1 MTHQL
6 QASPPTPR
14 TIGTTRVL
22 STLFPGVIGLYGV
35 YQGIQQAL
43 LPAQVASMD
52 PTNKVAVVALTA
64 LVSSVAGTVALPL
77 GGALSDRTR
86 GRLGRRTPWL
96 LVSAVLTAVACVLMA
111 RVTTV
116 PLLAV
121 SIGFVWF
128 FANIY
133 QSTIYAVIPDR
144 VPVRLRGTASSV
156 VGLGLPLGI
165 LASVNVVTR
174 TGQFWGYAVLGIF
187 LVLATVV
194 FVVVAPEAPVR
205 APELRTSEPR
215 RSVPARIAGFFTG
228 FRHRDFT
235 LVFLSRLFFFL
246 GFFAVID
253 YVFYIVSDYV
263 GPENT
268 PFSGVNDAVAA
279 VASINT
285 ISQVVAIVAFGWL
298 ADRLDRR
305 KVVVALSAV
314 AMAAAFVSPIIAR
327 DWAGLLVYAILGGA
341 ATGVYFAVDIAIMS
355 LVLPSRAD
363 EGRDL
368 ALLAL
373 ATSVPAA
380 TAPLV
385 AAGVFGL
392 TGSYTWVL
400 VLGAAAAAVG
410 AAFMFGVRS
419 VK

>member
-1 MTHQL
+1 VTHQL

-43 LPAQVASMD
+43 LPAQVASID

-96 LVSAVLTAVACVLMA
+96 LVSAVLTAVACILMA
-111 RVTTV
+111 RATTV

-327 DWAGLLVYAILGGA
+327 DWAGLLVYAVLGGA

-385 AAGVFGL
+385 ASGVFGL

>member
-1 MTHQL
+1 VTHQL

>member
-1 MTHQL
+1 
-6 QASPPTPR
+6 
-14 TIGTTRVL
+14 L

-43 LPAQVASMD
+43 LPAQVASID

-111 RVTTV
+111 RATTV

-228 FRHRDFT
+228 FLTGFRHRDFT

-327 DWAGLLVYAILGGA
+327 DWAGLLVYAVLGGA

>member
-1 MTHQL
+1 MTEQIRTSRV
-6 QASPPTPR
+6 APR
-14 TIGTTRVL
+14 TIGTPRVL

-43 LPAQVASMD
+43 LPAQVASID
-52 PTNKVAVVALTA
+52 PANKVAVVALTA
-64 LVSSVAGTVALPL
+64 LVSSVAGTIALPL

-86 GRLGRRTPWL
+86 GRFGRRTPWL
-96 LVSAVLTAVACVLMA
+96 LVSAVLTALACVLMA
-111 RVTTV
+111 RATTV
-116 PLLAV
+116 PLLAI

-174 TGQFWGYAVLGIF
+174 TGQFWGYAVLGLF

-194 FVVVAPEAPVR
+194 FVLVAPESPVSTSEARVR
-205 APELRTSEPR
+205 APRLSAA
-215 RSVPARIAGFFTG
+215 ARAAAFFAG

-268 PFSGVNDAVAA
+268 PFGDVNGAVAA

-314 AMAAAFVSPIIAR
+314 AMAAAFLAPIVAR
-327 DWAGLLVYAILGGA
+327 DWTGLLVYAVVGGA

-410 AAFMFGVRS
+410 ATFMFGVRG